1 MPVTRRVFV
10 AGLVAGGMAGLTAA
24 TPPGQAK
31 KHTPTPVPTRTPT
44 RTPTPRPTPTPGP
57 GTVTLLSSAAVA
69 LTGRAW
75 GDLASVPTLGF
86 DLSGGAPIRTA
97 MRVGFTS

>member
-1 MPVTRRVFV
+1 M
-10 AGLVAGGMAGLTAA
+10 
-24 TPPGQAK
+24 
-31 KHTPTPVPTRTPT
+31 
-44 RTPTPRPTPTPGP
+44 
-57 GTVTLLSSAAVA
+57 TLLSSAAVA